1 MVNISRFLRAS
12 ALQCEHIIPGR
23 DVKSLEYLGPGGV
36 RAVDRVRLNE
46 AADVSR
52 RILSEA
58 KLAPTHVGGY
68 FGNWSGGGG
77 ERRDDFRVRAVPKHQ
92 TPALTP
98 ADNIFSSG
106 RN

>member
-46 AADVSR
+46 PSDVSR

-68 FGNWSGGGG
+68 FGNWSGGWG
-77 ERRDDFRVRAVPKHQ
+77 ERRDDFRVRAVPNRSEEKTSEIQSHS
-92 TPALTP
+92 
-98 ADNIFSSG
+98 FH
-106 RN
+106 